1 MLEITSLTTP
11 SIHETSG
18 QNYIDPR
25 YNADMPITVSVNWSE
40 SITDIQYEFFYGRNI
55 GEKRPYNGVAF
66 SIDYEDSSDLSS
78 SNVLYYT
85 VSDSSQRGRSAAI
98 IMKAPK
104 SVIYDTANSAETA
117 LVIIKVTVS
126 NGEESATAEIA
137 ITTTIPTLSYSIIF
151 DGNLYKAAI
160 EDGEIIKGEEY
171 DNLCV
176 ELYCMYSPEKLS
188 SNTALYSVSET
199 HIYGFTASE
208 WGTLDYGINNI
219 TIDAIIPGL
228 VKITAMLIDTTSSDL
243 IELNSNNQI
252 IGDTNVIELSFGV
265 GLTDGTTTLYGVRT
279 ESGYISLSQI
289 NERPTVMFINKTT
302 GTISLGGK
310 LDQDTSKLHIYGS
323 LIASNI
329 TDLLNRLDI
338 AEYAIHS
345 LQQNFEVEEVA
356 SKTYTTKAA
365 STYENVGLSFDPEI
379 GNLYALY
386 STSDNGYIKGMQ
398 IRNSSGTIYFDWMTN
413 GNRYGAYCLPV
424 CYCRG
429 TFSNAVN
436 MWVSRSATGSNTY
449 KVYKV
454 MKFL

>member
-208 WGTLDYGINNI
+208 WGTLDY
-219 TIDAIIPGL
+219 
-228 VKITAMLIDTTSSDL
+228 
-243 IELNSNNQI
+243 
-252 IGDTNVIELSFGV
+252 
-265 GLTDGTTTLYGVRT
+265 
-279 ESGYISLSQI
+279 
-289 NERPTVMFINKTT
+289 
-302 GTISLGGK
+302 
-310 LDQDTSKLHIYGS
+310 
-323 LIASNI
+323 
-329 TDLLNRLDI
+329 
-338 AEYAIHS
+338 
-345 LQQNFEVEEVA
+345 
-356 SKTYTTKAA
+356 
-365 STYENVGLSFDPEI
+365 
-379 GNLYALY
+379 
-386 STSDNGYIKGMQ
+386 
-398 IRNSSGTIYFDWMTN
+398 
-413 GNRYGAYCLPV
+413 
-424 CYCRG
+424 
-429 TFSNAVN
+429 
-436 MWVSRSATGSNTY
+436 
-449 KVYKV
+449 
-454 MKFL
+454 

>member
-104 SVIYDTANSAETA
+104 SVVYDNADSGETA

-126 NGEESATAEIA
+126 NGEESATAEIS
-137 ITTTIPTLSYSIIF
+137 ISTINPTYTSTRIF
-151 DGNLYKAAI
+151 DGYLYKATI
-160 EDGEIIKGEEY
+160 EDGEILKGEEY

-176 ELYCMYSPEKLS
+176 ELYCMYCPTKLS
-188 SNTALYSVSET
+188 SNTALYSVNQT
-199 HIYGFTASE
+199 YIFGLTPSE
-208 WGTLDYGINNI
+208 WGTLDYGISNI
-219 TIDAIIPGL
+219 TIEAVIPGL
-228 VKITAMLIDTTSSDL
+228 VKITAMLIDTTNSDL

-252 IGDTNVIELSFGV
+252 VGDTNVTELTFGV
-265 GLTDGTTTLYGVRT
+265 GLSDGTDSLLATRT
-279 ESGYISLSQI
+279 KSGYISLSQI

-338 AEYAIHS
+338 VEYAIHS
-345 LQQNFEVEEVA
+345 LQQNFAVEEVA

-365 STYENVGLSFDPEI
+365 STYEDVGISVDFEP

-386 STSDNGYIKGMQ
+386 STASNGYVKGMQ
-398 IRNSSGTIYFDWMTN
+398 IRNSSGTIYFDWVTN
-413 GNRYGAYCLPV
+413 GNRYAAYCLPV
-424 CYCRG
+424 CYCRSSVSG
-429 TFSNAVN
+429 YK
-436 MWVSRSATGSNTY
+436 MYVSRSSTGSNDY
-449 KVYKV
+449 KIYKV
-454 MKFL
+454 MTFI